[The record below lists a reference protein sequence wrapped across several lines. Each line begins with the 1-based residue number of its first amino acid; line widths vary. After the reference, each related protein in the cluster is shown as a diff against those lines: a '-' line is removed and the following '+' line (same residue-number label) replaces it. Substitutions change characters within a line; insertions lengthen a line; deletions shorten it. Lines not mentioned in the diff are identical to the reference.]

1 MNVENQ
7 DQEKQS
13 SNFIYIIL
21 GAILGAIT
29 GAGAG
34 FLLTK
39 RIEEGEEIQLTPG
52 DGIKIGGS
60 IITFLRQISSL
71 GN

>member
-1 MNVENQ
+1 MNVENR

-21 GAILGAIT
+21 GAVLGAIT

-34 FLLTK
+34 YLLNK
-39 RIEEGEEIQLTPG
+39 RIEEGEEIQLTAG

>member
-7 DQEKQS
+7 DQDKQS

-21 GAILGAIT
+21 GSVLGAIT

-34 FLLTK
+34 FLLAK
-39 RIEEGEEIQLTPG
+39 RIEEGEEIQLTAG

-60 IITFLRQISSL
+60 IITFLRQVSNL

>member
-1 MNVENQ
+1 MTVENQ
-7 DQEKQS
+7 DQDKQS
-13 SNFIYIIL
+13 SNFLFIIL
-21 GAILGAIT
+21 GAVLGAIT

-34 FLLTK
+34 FLLAQ
-39 RIEEGEEIQLTPG
+39 RIEEGEEIQLTAG

>member
-13 SNFIYIIL
+13 SNFIYIVL
-21 GAILGAIT
+21 GAVLGAIT

-34 FLLTK
+34 FLLAQ
-39 RIEEGEEIQLTPG
+39 RIEEGEEIQLTAG

-60 IITFLRQISSL
+60 IITFLRQVSNL

>member
-1 MNVENQ
+1 MSEEL
-7 DQEKQS
+7 QEKET
-13 SNFIYIIL
+13 NTGLYILL

-34 FLLTK
+34 YLLTK
-39 RIEEGEEIQLTPG
+39 RMEEGEQIQLTAG
-52 DGIKIGGS
+52 DGIKLGGS
-60 IITFLRQISSL
+60 IIAFLRQIATL

>member
-21 GAILGAIT
+21 GAVLGAIT

-34 FLLTK
+34 FLLAQ
-39 RIEEGEEIQLTPG
+39 RIEEGEEIQLTAG

-60 IITFLRQISSL
+60 IITFLRQVSNL

>member
-21 GAILGAIT
+21 GAVLGAIT

-34 FLLTK
+34 FLLAQ
-39 RIEEGEEIQLTPG
+39 RIEEGEEIQLTAG

-60 IITFLRQISSL
+60 IITFLRQVSNL
-71 GN
+71 GS

>member
-21 GAILGAIT
+21 GAILGGIT

-34 FLLTK
+34 YLLNK
-39 RIEEGEEIQLTPG
+39 RIQEGEEIQLTAG

>member
-7 DQEKQS
+7 DQEKQT
-13 SNFIYIIL
+13 SNFTFVIL
-21 GAILGAIT
+21 GAVMGAIT

-34 FLLTK
+34 FLLAK
-39 RIEEGEEIQLTPG
+39 RIEEGEEIQLTAG

-60 IITFLRQISSL
+60 IIAFLRQISNL

>member
-21 GAILGAIT
+21 GAVLGAIT

-34 FLLTK
+34 FLLAQ
-39 RIEEGEEIQLTPG
+39 RIEEGEEIQLTAG
-52 DGIKIGGS
+52 DGIKLGGS
-60 IITFLRQISSL
+60 IITFLRQITNL

>member
-21 GAILGAIT
+21 GAVLGAIT

-34 FLLTK
+34 FLLAQ
-39 RIEEGEEIQLTPG
+39 RIEEGEEIQLTAG

-60 IITFLRQISSL
+60 IITFLRQISNL

>member
-7 DQEKQS
+7 DQENQS
-13 SNFIYIIL
+13 SNFLFIIL
-21 GAILGAIT
+21 GSVLGAIT

-34 FLLTK
+34 FLLAK
-39 RIEEGEEIQLTPG
+39 RIEEGEEIQLTAG

-60 IITFLRQISSL
+60 IITFLRQISNL

>member
-7 DQEKQS
+7 DREKQS
-13 SNFIYIIL
+13 SNFIFIIL
-21 GAILGAIT
+21 GAVLGAVT

-34 FLLTK
+34 FLLAQ
-39 RIEEGEEIQLTPG
+39 RLEEGEEIQLTAG

>member
-21 GAILGAIT
+21 GAVFGAIT

-34 FLLTK
+34 FLLAQ
-39 RIEEGEEIQLTPG
+39 RMEEGEEIQLTAG

-60 IITFLRQISSL
+60 IITFLRQVSNL